1 MRDATVRN
9 LGLIKNDDCQY
20 SHWRRVEGVFVPCY
34 IRTMLYSY
42 HVSYIVLVE
51 GVMHQAFATVLV
63 EPNFLLR
70 EGQFS

>member
-1 MRDATVRN
+1 MMVVNIQSLKTLHTLAAS
-9 LGLIKNDDCQY
+9 G
-20 SHWRRVEGVFVPCY
+20 GG

-42 HVSYIVLVE
+42 HVSYIVPVE